1 MAETT
6 ETLEEEKQQPSDAET
21 QEQSKT
27 SAQAVEF
34 TRTGAFIA
42 KGQDNSI
49 DILLDMEAEITVS
62 IGKTKMP
69 IKKLLQLT
77 PGSVIKLK
85 KNIEEPVDLYI
96 NESRFATGSIVVV
109 EDSFAIKINDVFNA
123 MNPDSRQPQDQ

>member
-6 ETLEEEKQQPSDAET
+6 ETVEERQQPSDAET
-21 QEQSKT
+21 QEQTKT
-27 SAQAVEF
+27 SAQPAEF
-34 TRTGAFIA
+34 TQTSELAA
-42 KGQDNSI
+42 KGPGNSI

-69 IKKLLQLT
+69 IKQLLQLT

-109 EDSFAIKINDVFNA
+109 EDSFAIKINEVFNV
-123 MNPDSRQPQDQ
+123 MNPGS

>member
-6 ETLEEEKQQPSDAET
+6 ETVDEIQPSDAKT

-27 SAQAVEF
+27 SAQPAEF
-34 TRTGAFIA
+34 EKASERFA
-42 KGQDNSI
+42 KGPGNSI

-62 IGKTKMP
+62 MGKTQIPVKQ
-69 IKKLLQLT
+69 LLKLT
-77 PGSVIKLK
+77 PGSVIKLQ

-109 EDSFAIKINDVFNA
+109 EDSFAIKITELLNVISKA
-123 MNPDSRQPQDQ
+123 PQQQD